1 MFDKCVCVCFFFC
14 GYISDVL
21 RHCGSVSIKLK
32 LTRACFKIQ
41 RLNIGQSMRWSWVT
55 VLLTNL
61 SECNSLWGFFRKRWA
76 YWCIGNHTW
85 PMYTR
90 AWMQTLFLYM
100 KNSNDIKWTALHSS
114 SSPQPSVL
122 CGTSDREDDLSLSFS
137 MKVQCLN
144 VSVPNC
150 LLPHRWSMRRWID
163 DYGTLW
169 KKCRSFWIHW
179 MNRTGREVGSVY

>member
-1 MFDKCVCVCFFFC
+1 MPAGYVHAICNIYLDTLLHAVRFCYIYFVIYVQYVWIGKCVLCNVCNWQCMCIKIRCLTNVYVCVFFC

-41 RLNIGQSMRWSWVT
+41 RLNIGRSMRWSWVT

-100 KNSNDIKWTALHSS
+100 KTAM
-114 SSPQPSVL
+114 
-122 CGTSDREDDLSLSFS
+122 T
-137 MKVQCLN
+137 
-144 VSVPNC
+144 
-150 LLPHRWSMRRWID
+150 
-163 DYGTLW
+163 
-169 KKCRSFWIHW
+169 
-179 MNRTGREVGSVY
+179 